1 LQRSLKRPIEF
12 PNDNNSNTVGLLE
25 EDICDE
31 NENESNVVHNNL
43 QLLTTNNVQSSVKN
57 VSNVVH
63 NNLQLL
69 GINNSDGFITESA
82 HRNPQELY
90 EQRTQMSKDTGLNL
104 IERSITEVNNFWST
118 LMRDERK
125 SIDIKDNVSKELVEG
140 NSESTHNQP
149 NCHKNKKYYEDSTKH
164 HYEVKDPYN
173 RHIQDDYYHYEVK
186 DPYNRHIQDDYYH
199 YEGMK
204 DQMGKYS
211 NDLQNRMDDIYNR
224 RMPKNYYDYTG
235 RYNEDNYYNVGD
247 GVGGEVEK
255 CSKGAKIECESA
267 IVSDNALHGGLLKTY
282 ETAKINSKLGYNAR
296 KENREGK
303 NNAQHYYKIAR
314 HKTSKGRMNLKGVV
328 DNDLQRMEDKLHYT
342 DSDIDNGDDEEH
354 DEFSES

>member
-1 LQRSLKRPIEF
+1 MQTSLKRPIEF
-12 PNDNNSNTVGLLE
+12 PNDNNSDIVGLLE

-31 NENESNVVHNNL
+31 NENENESNVIHNNL

-57 VSNVVH
+57 VSNVIH

-69 GINNSDGFITESA
+69 GIDNSNDFITESA
-82 HRNPQELY
+82 YRNSQELD
-90 EQRTQMSKDTGLNL
+90 EQCTQMSKDNGLNL
-104 IERSITEVNNFWST
+104 IERSITEVNNLWST
-118 LMRDERK
+118 LMKDERK
-125 SIDIKDNVSKELVEG
+125 SIDIKDNVSKELVEV
-140 NSESTHNQP
+140 NSKSTHNQP
-149 NCHKNKKYYEDSTKH
+149 NCHKNNRYYQDSTKH
-164 HYEVKDPYN
+164 HYEIKDPYN
-173 RHIQDDYYHYEVK
+173 RHIQDNHY
-186 DPYNRHIQDDYYH
+186 D

-211 NDLQNRMDDIYNR
+211 NDLQNRMDDIYNKQ
-224 RMPKNYYDYTG
+224 MPKNYYDYTG
-235 RYNEDNYYNVGD
+235 RYNKDNYYDVGN
-247 GVGGEVEK
+247 GVRGEVEK

-282 ETAKINSKLGYNAR
+282 ETPKINSKLGYNAC

-303 NNAQHYYKIAR
+303 NNVQHYYKIAR

-328 DNDLQRMEDKLHYT
+328 NND
-342 DSDIDNGDDEEH
+342 INNGDDEEH